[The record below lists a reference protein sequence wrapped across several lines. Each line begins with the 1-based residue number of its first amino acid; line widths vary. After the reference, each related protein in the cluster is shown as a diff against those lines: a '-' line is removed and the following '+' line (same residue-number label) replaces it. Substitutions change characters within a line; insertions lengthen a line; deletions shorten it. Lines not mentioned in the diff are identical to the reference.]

1 MTILIAITSHLL
13 AVISPGPDTAIVL
26 KTALNKGKNEVRLVA
41 YGIGVGIF
49 FHCLFAT
56 IGLELIEKLIPNF
69 LFYISII
76 GGIYFIYIGI
86 SSFLDAGET
95 HSTESIRGSYF
106 NTGLL
111 VNLLNTKALMFF
123 IALFA
128 YLKNQVDQ
136 LLFFI
141 MYFPIATCGW
151 FLLLGFIITSIKGD
165 INFLSSNILNY
176 IFSLFFVCAGIFILL
191 TS

>member
-26 KTALNKGKNEVRLVA
+26 KTALNKSNNEVRLVA

-56 IGLELIEKLIPNF
+56 IGLELIENLIPNF
-69 LFYISII
+69 LFYISIT

-86 SSFLDAGET
+86 ISLLDTGEGRR
-95 HSTESIRGSYF
+95 TESPGGSYF
-106 NTGLL
+106 KIGLL

-123 IALFA
+123 VALFA
-128 YLKNQVDQ
+128 YLKTQVDQ
-136 LLFFI
+136 LFFFI

-151 FLLLGFIITSIKGD
+151 FLLLGFLITSIKGD
-165 INFLSSNILNY
+165 MNFLNSNILNY
-176 IFSLFFVCAGIFILL
+176 IFSLFFICAGIFILL